1 MLRIDF
7 TGEDIEKLHYERY
20 HYPHPLVQ
28 RKMEVIYLK
37 SQGLAHQDIRMLCQI
52 SKTTLTKYI
61 RQYKKGGVEELK
73 KLEYKGQTSELNQYG
88 EQIKEYFKKHP
99 ASSVAEASDAI
110 EKITGIKRSPTQ
122 IREFMKRIGLR
133 CLKVGYVPGK
143 SMETIRIAEVEIY
156 RKEKL
161 EPLLQEAIDGEKAVF
176 FVDAAHFIHRAYLG
190 FLWCFTRTF
199 ICSPSGRRRF
209 NVLGAV
215 NAVTKEI
222 ITVTNETYINAESIC
237 ELLLK
242 LDNLGLTVP
251 IVLILDNARYQKCK
265 LVDEYAKS
273 LKIELCYLPAYS
285 PQLNLIERLWKFV
298 RNECL
303 YSKYYEDFADF
314 KLAISNCIGTA
325 NTEQKEKLDSLL
337 TLNFQSFLKVHVLTV

>member
-7 TGEDIEKLHYERY
+7 TWEDIEKLHYERY

-37 SQGLAHQDIRMLCQI
+37 SQGLAHQDIRTLCQI

-99 ASSVAEASDAI
+99 ASTVAEASDAI

-143 SMETIRIAEVEIY
+143 SMEAERIAEVAIY
-156 RKEKL
+156 RKDKL
-161 EPLLQEAIDGEKAVF
+161 EPLLKEAINGEKAVF
-176 FVDAAHFIHRAYLG
+176 FVDAAESAVLG
-190 FLWCFTRTF
+190 F
-199 ICSPSGRRRF
+199 
-209 NVLGAV
+209 
-215 NAVTKEI
+215 
-222 ITVTNETYINAESIC
+222 
-237 ELLLK
+237 
-242 LDNLGLTVP
+242 
-251 IVLILDNARYQKCK
+251 
-265 LVDEYAKS
+265 
-273 LKIELCYLPAYS
+273 
-285 PQLNLIERLWKFV
+285 PQVEH
-298 RNECL
+298 L
-303 YSKYYEDFADF
+303 YK
-314 KLAISNCIGTA
+314 TA
-325 NTEQKEKLDSLL
+325 
-337 TLNFQSFLKVHVLTV
+337 